1 MSGGREEAEVAI
13 IGLGAIG
20 GSAALRVSERGTKV
34 RGFSTSAADRALAAN
49 VGLAVT
55 SSVDEAVRG
64 VGLVLI
70 AVPLDHIGAV
80 ATQVVG
86 AAPSTAT
93 ILHAGSLQRMEALRV
108 LPELLGRV
116 LGTHPLAGSHLT
128 GFGAARRDLFRNAVV
143 FVEQRG
149 SPRQKEDAELFWSLA
164 GARRIEYATA
174 HDHDDAM
181 AWMSHLPQLASTA
194 LAATMARTAERPLPV
209 RPGPGARDATRLAM
223 SNYEMW
229 RPILER
235 APEETLSALRVLES
249 GVQDLRAALENDD
262 WQTIRDLW
270 LRAASWREAA
280 EPSAEAEAVTRG

>member
-1 MSGGREEAEVAI
+1 
-13 IGLGAIG
+13 
-20 GSAALRVSERGTKV
+20 
-34 RGFSTSAADRALAAN
+34 
-49 VGLAVT
+49 
-55 SSVDEAVRG
+55 
-64 VGLVLI
+64 
-70 AVPLDHIGAV
+70 
-80 ATQVVG
+80 
-86 AAPSTAT
+86 
-93 ILHAGSLQRMEALRV
+93 MEALRA

-235 APEETLSALRVLES
+235 APEETLSALRALES